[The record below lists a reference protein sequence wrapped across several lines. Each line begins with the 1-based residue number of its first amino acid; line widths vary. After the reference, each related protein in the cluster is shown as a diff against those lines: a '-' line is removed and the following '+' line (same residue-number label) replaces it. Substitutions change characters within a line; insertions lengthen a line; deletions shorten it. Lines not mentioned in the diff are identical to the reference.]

1 MRGIFGDIRE
11 AWDRFWDR
19 LLENN
24 GALLHV
30 VGDLVIRTAAIYF
43 GKVLQLELLPEI
55 VRF

>member
-1 MRGIFGDIRE
+1 MTIIGEIRE
-11 AWDRFWDR
+11 AWDKFWDR

-43 GKVLQLELLPEI
+43 GKVDSGTC
-55 VRF
+55 VFRNHV